1 MNITDIYSKS
11 ILTKKVDL
19 LLSEVGKHLEENLVS
34 KLKSNYEGIC
44 NIDGYIKPDSIKLL
58 TYSSGLVQANTII
71 FEVAFECELC
81 APTENS
87 IVKAVVKNI
96 TKAGIRAEIINEND
110 PTPLVIFIT
119 RDYNF
124 KDTDVEVGDSIFTR
138 IIGTRYE
145 LNDKYISVIAEL
157 EEEEGEPAEQG
168 ETSEMSKK
176 EESDKPEEQDETSKK
191 EEPDKPDKPDKPD
204 ETSKK
209 EEPDKPDE
217 SGEQGETSETSKKEE
232 SDKPGEM
239 SKKEESDKQDETSKK
254 KEQDEDSDSDESD

>member
-1 MNITDIYSKS
+1 MNVTDIYSKS

-19 LLSEVGKHLEENLVS
+19 LLSEVGKHLEENLLS

-44 NIDGYIKPDSIKLL
+44 NIDGYIRPDSIKLL

-71 FEVAFECELC
+71 FEVVFECELC

-168 ETSEMSKK
+168 ETSKK
-176 EESDKPEEQDETSKK
+176 EESDETSKK
-191 EEPDKPDKPDKPD
+191 EESEESDEPG

-209 EEPDKPDE
+209 EEP
-217 SGEQGETSETSKKEE
+217 EE
-232 SDKPGEM
+232 SDEPEEQGEM
-239 SKKEESDKQDETSKK
+239 SKKEEPEESDEQEEMSKK
-254 KEQDEDSDSDESD
+254 EELDKPEEQDEDSDSDESD

>member
-1 MNITDIYSKS
+1 MNITDIYSKA

-19 LLSEVGKHLEENLVS
+19 LLSEVGKNLEENVVS

-58 TYSSGLVQANTII
+58 TYSSGLIQANTII
-71 FEVAFECELC
+71 FEVVFECELC

-124 KDTDVEVGDSIFTR
+124 KDTNIEVGDSIFTR

-157 EEEEGEPAEQG
+157 EEEEPDE
-168 ETSEMSKK
+168 SSKK
-176 EESDKPEEQDETSKK
+176 DEPDEQDE
-191 EEPDKPDKPDKPD
+191 PD

-209 EEPDKPDE
+209 DEP
-217 SGEQGETSETSKKEE
+217 
-232 SDKPGEM
+232 
-239 SKKEESDKQDETSKK
+239 DETSKK
-254 KEQDEDSDSDESD
+254 DEPDEQEEQDEPDEISKKDEPDEQEEPDETSKKDEPDEDSDSDESD

>member
-1 MNITDIYSKS
+1 MNVTDIYSKS

-145 LNDKYISVIAEL
+145 LNDKYISVIASL
-157 EEEEGEPAEQG
+157 
-168 ETSEMSKK
+168 TN
-176 EESDKPEEQDETSKK
+176 
-191 EEPDKPDKPDKPD
+191 
-204 ETSKK
+204 
-209 EEPDKPDE
+209 
-217 SGEQGETSETSKKEE
+217 
-232 SDKPGEM
+232 
-239 SKKEESDKQDETSKK
+239 
-254 KEQDEDSDSDESD
+254 

>member
-1 MNITDIYSKS
+1 MVMNITDIYSKS

-176 EESDKPEEQDETSKK
+176 EESDKPEEQ
-191 EEPDKPDKPDKPD
+191 
-204 ETSKK
+204 
-209 EEPDKPDE
+209 
-217 SGEQGETSETSKKEE
+217 
-232 SDKPGEM
+232 
-239 SKKEESDKQDETSKK
+239 
-254 KEQDEDSDSDESD
+254 

>member
-1 MNITDIYSKS
+1 MNVTDIYSKS

-157 EEEEGEPAEQG
+157 EEEQDELGEQG
-168 ETSEMSKK
+168 KSHEMSKK
-176 EESDKPEEQDETSKK
+176 EESDEPEEQDEMSKKEELEELDEPDEPSKK
-191 EEPDKPDKPDKPD
+191 EEPDEP
-204 ETSKK
+204 SKK
-209 EEPDKPDE
+209 EEPE
-217 SGEQGETSETSKKEE
+217 
-232 SDKPGEM
+232 
-239 SKKEESDKQDETSKK
+239 
-254 KEQDEDSDSDESD
+254 EQDEDSDSDESD

>member
-1 MNITDIYSKS
+1 MNVTDIYSKS
-11 ILTKKVDL
+11 ILTKKVYL
-19 LLSEVGKHLEENLVS
+19 LLSEVGKNLEENLVS

-58 TYSSGLVQANTII
+58 TYSSGLLQGNTII

-124 KDTDVEVGDSIFTR
+124 KDTKVEVGDSIFTR

-168 ETSEMSKK
+168 ETSKKEESDEPEEPDEPSKKEEPDEPSKK
-176 EESDKPEEQDETSKK
+176 EESD
-191 EEPDKPDKPDKPD
+191 EP
-204 ETSKK
+204 
-209 EEPDKPDE
+209 
-217 SGEQGETSETSKKEE
+217 GETSKKEE
-232 SDKPGEM
+232 SDEPGEM
-239 SKKEESDKQDETSKK
+239 SKKEEPEESDKPE
-254 KEQDEDSDSDESD
+254 EQDEDSDSDESD

>member
-1 MNITDIYSKS
+1 MVMNITDIYSKA

-19 LLSEVGKHLEENLVS
+19 LLSEVGKNLEENVVS

-58 TYSSGLVQANTII
+58 TYSSGLIQANTII
-71 FEVAFECELC
+71 FEVVFECELC

-124 KDTDVEVGDSIFTR
+124 KDTNIEVGDSIFTR

-157 EEEEGEPAEQG
+157 EEEEPDE
-168 ETSEMSKK
+168 SSKK
-176 EESDKPEEQDETSKK
+176 DEPDEQDE
-191 EEPDKPDKPDKPD
+191 PD

-209 EEPDKPDE
+209 DEP
-217 SGEQGETSETSKKEE
+217 
-232 SDKPGEM
+232 
-239 SKKEESDKQDETSKK
+239 DETSKK
-254 KEQDEDSDSDESD
+254 DEPDEQEEQDEPDEISKKDEPDEQEEPDETSKKDEPDEDSDSDESD

>member
-1 MNITDIYSKS
+1 MNVTDIYSKS

-176 EESDKPEEQDETSKK
+176 EESDKPEEQDEM
-191 EEPDKPDKPDKPD
+191 
-204 ETSKK
+204 
-209 EEPDKPDE
+209 
-217 SGEQGETSETSKKEE
+217 SKKEE
-232 SDKPGEM
+232 SDEQDETSEM
-239 SKKEESDKQDETSKK
+239 SKKEESDKQDETSEMSKK
-254 KEQDEDSDSDESD
+254 EESDKQEEQDEMSKKEESDKPEEQDEDSDSDESD